1 MDANTPLRRR
11 LFLQSASAMGLGAGA
26 GLANWSLLGSVTP
39 ATAAEMTVG
48 PDAVT
53 FRPEIEPVVRWI
65 EDTPRE
71 RIIEVGVDHLKKG
84 LSYRDLLAG
93 LFLAGIRNI
102 KPHPVGF
109 KFHAVMV
116 INSAH
121 LLGQTASVDDRLL
134 PLLWALDTFKNS
146 QAQDVKEG
154 DWTLGKVDE
163 SRLPKPGQA
172 KAEYLRAMEKWD
184 GDAADAAVAA
194 LCRTSGAAE
203 TMEPVW
209 RMAVRDQR
217 DIGHKAIFAA
227 QSWRTLQAIGWQ
239 HAEPVLR
246 SLTSGLLDLGGDSRP
261 VPVGPYEANLENAKK
276 VRDDWQVGKPDA
288 SATQSLL
295 ATMRTASAEEAS
307 AEAVKLLNQGI
318 SPDALWDAVILCGG
332 ELMMRSPGIIA
343 IHATTSA
350 NALHYIYGASGDDT
364 TRRLALLQAVG
375 WQPLY
380 RGRAKPP
387 AGPTIDAL
395 QADKPGTSGDEAV
408 GEVFDLV
415 SKNRAEA
422 AGKVLGYL
430 DAGGSTD
437 LVFDAAR
444 RLIFRKGKDSHD
456 YKYGAAA
463 WEECVLTSDPKWR
476 GPMVAAALYNLPGSK
491 TPDSPLMI
499 RAREAVKTVL
509 G

>member
-1 MDANTPLRRR
+1 MKDATFRRR
-11 LFLQSASAMGLGAGA
+11 RFLQSASALGLGAGLGSWA
-26 GLANWSLLGSVTP
+26 GLRTITP
-39 ATAAEMTVG
+39 ARADDLKVG
-48 PDAVT
+48 PDAVR

-65 EDTPRE
+65 EETPRE
-71 RIIEVGVDHLKKG
+71 RIIETAVDHMKRG
-84 LSYRDLLAG
+84 LSYRELMSG

-102 KPHPVGF
+102 NPHPVGF

-121 LLGQTASVDDRLL
+121 LLGQTAAVNDRLL

-163 SRLPKPGQA
+163 ARLPKPGQA
-172 KAEYLRAMEKWD
+172 RAEFVKAMDAWD
-184 GDAADAAVAA
+184 ADAADAAIAA

-217 DIGHKAIFAA
+217 NIGHKPIFAA

-246 SLTSGLLDLGGDSRP
+246 SLAFGLLDLHGDSRH

-276 VRDDWQVGKPDA
+276 IRDDWQVGKADPG
-288 SATQSLL
+288 ATRSLL
-295 ATMRTASAEEAS
+295 ETMRHASPESAS
-307 AEAVKLLNQGI
+307 AEAVKQLNAGVAAE
-318 SPDALWDAVILCGG
+318 SLWDAVVLASN
-332 ELMMRSPGIIA
+332 ESLMRKPGILA
-343 IHATTSA
+343 LHATTSA

-375 WQPLY
+375 WQPLF
-380 RGRAKPP
+380 RDRAKLPDSLV
-387 AGPTIDAL
+387 IDAL
-395 QADKPGTSGDEAV
+395 EAKEPDSKGDEAV
-408 GEVFDLV
+408 GEIFNTI
-415 SKNRAEA
+415 SESRGKAAEKA
-422 AGKVLGYL
+422 LGYL
-430 DAGGSTD
+430 ARGGSAD
-437 LVFDAAR
+437 LLFAAGR
-444 RLIFRKGKDSHD
+444 RMIFHKGRDSHD
-456 YKYGAAA
+456 YKFAAAA
-463 WEECVLTSDPKWR
+463 WEECVLASDPKWR
-476 GPMVAAALYNLPGSK
+476 APLAAAMMFYVPGAK
-491 TPDSPLMI
+491 TPDSPLMN
-499 RAREAVKTVL
+499 RAREAVAQVL